1 MSQTKL
7 EQYIQA
13 CNYPGRLDVAEV
25 EKQLAQY
32 LMMFKID
39 RRIVRLESGWTLAQH
54 PSLQRS
60 VYAILDRLRSAVTK
74 FDAQDAQAARAARDA
89 QDAVAAQAA
98 RATGAA
104 WAAQAARDAV
114 DAQAARDAQD
124 AVAAQAARAARAAW
138 DAQAARDA
146 VAARAAWDAQAARAI
161 HSFASWCIQAGGW
174 WYWSW
179 ELSWIAT
186 TFFGAVQ
193 LKKPHVQQ
201 WALPLLEAYLNGAW
215 ILYWTDDTL
224 FWVAKPTLHK
234 DPAPGTR
241 RLHHETSAAL
251 ESDVENLFF
260 WHGVL
265 VPEYIVVRPDS
276 ITVEQIETETNAE
289 VRRVMIER
297 MGQWRY
303 LQESGA
309 TLVHT
314 DSRGA
319 LYRKEIPNDEP
330 LVMVKVKNATQEP
343 DGSYKDYFLRV
354 PPTITMAAQ
363 AVAWTFGF
371 SKVEEYAPSIET

>member
-98 RATGAA
+98 R
-104 WAAQAARDAV
+104 
-114 DAQAARDAQD
+114 
-124 AVAAQAARAARAAW
+124 
-138 DAQAARDA
+138 
-146 VAARAAWDAQAARAI
+146 AARAAWDAQAARAI

-314 DSRGA
+314 DSRGE